1 MMLKKSVVASAIA
14 AAAAAAAAA
23 LVPLSQAQA
32 ADYNVDT
39 EGQHAFVQF
48 KINHLGMSYILGSFE
63 EFDGQ
68 FSYDEDDVDAS
79 AVEFE
84 VQVNSLNS
92 NHAERDRHIL
102 SSDFLNAS
110 EYPTASFVSTSF
122 ESTGDNEGVVTGD
135 LTLHGETQ
143 EIEMPVTLIG
153 QGEDPWGNYRAGFE
167 GSTMLTLGDFG
178 IDMSDFPEPMH
189 ELELY
194 VTFEGIRQ

>member
-1 MMLKKSVVASAIA
+1 MMLKKSVVASAI
-14 AAAAAAAAA
+14 AAAA

-68 FSYDEDDVDAS
+68 LSYDEDDVDAS

-110 EYPTASFVSTSF
+110 EYPTASFVSTGF

-167 GSTMLTLGDFG
+167 GSTMLNLGDFG

>member
-1 MMLKKSVVASAIA
+1 MMLKKSVVASAI
-14 AAAAAAAAA
+14 AAAA

-48 KINHLGMSYILGSFE
+48 KISHLGMSYILGSFE

-68 FSYDEDDVDAS
+68 LSYNEDDVDAS

>member
-1 MMLKKSVVASAIA
+1 MMKKTMFATAI
-14 AAAAAAAAA
+14 AAAA

-32 ADYNVDT
+32 ADYQIDI

-48 KINHLGMSYILGSFE
+48 KINHLGYSYILGSFE

-68 FSYDEDDVDAS
+68 FYYDADDLDAS
-79 AVEFE
+79 SVEME

-92 NHAERDRHIL
+92 NHAERDRHFL

-110 EYPTASFVSTSF
+110 EYPTATFVSTGF
-122 ESTGDNEGVVTGD
+122 ESTGDNEGIVTGD

-143 EIEMPVTLIG
+143 EIEMPVTLM
-153 QGEDPWGNYRAGFE
+153 GEGDDPWGNYRAGFE
-167 GSTMLTLGDFG
+167 GSTMLTLSDFG
-178 IDMSDFPEPMH
+178 IDMSDFPESMR

>member
-1 MMLKKSVVASAIA
+1 MMLKKSVVASAI
-14 AAAAAAAAA
+14 AAAA

-68 FSYDEDDVDAS
+68 LSYDEDDVDAS

-110 EYPTASFVSTSF
+110 EYPTASFVSTGF

-167 GSTMLTLGDFG
+167 GSTMLNLGDYG
-178 IDMSDFPEPMH
+178 IDLSDFPEPMH

>member
-1 MMLKKSVVASAIA
+1 MLKKSVVASAI
-14 AAAAAAAAA
+14 AAAA

-68 FSYDEDDVDAS
+68 LSYNEDDVDAS

-110 EYPTASFVSTSF
+110 EYPTASFVSTGF

>member
-1 MMLKKSVVASAIA
+1 MFKKTAFASAIA
-14 AAAAAAAAA
+14 AVA

-32 ADYNVDT
+32 ADYQIDT

-48 KINHLGMSYILGSFE
+48 KISHLGFSYILGSFE

-68 FSYDEDDVDAS
+68 FAYDPEDLDAS
-79 AVEFE
+79 SAEIE
-84 VQVNSLNS
+84 VQVDSLTS

-102 SSDFLNAS
+102 SEDFLNAG
-110 EYPTASFVSTSF
+110 EFPTATFSSTGF
-122 ESTGDNEGVVTGD
+122 ESTGENEGVLTGD

-143 EIEMPVTLIG
+143 EIEMPVTLM
-153 QGEDPWGNYRAGFE
+153 GEGDDPWGNYRAGFE
-167 GSTMLTLGDFG
+167 GSTTLTLSDYG
-178 IDMSDFPEPMH
+178 IDMSDFPESMH

>member
-1 MMLKKSVVASAIA
+1 MLKKSVVASAI
-14 AAAAAAAAA
+14 AAAA

-68 FSYDEDDVDAS
+68 LSYDEDDVDAS

-110 EYPTASFVSTSF
+110 EYPTASFVSTGF